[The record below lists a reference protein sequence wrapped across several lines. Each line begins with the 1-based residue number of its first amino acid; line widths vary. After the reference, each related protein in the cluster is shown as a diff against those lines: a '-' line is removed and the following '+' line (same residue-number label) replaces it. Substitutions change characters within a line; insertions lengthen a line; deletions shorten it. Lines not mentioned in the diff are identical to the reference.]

1 MALLIQKQD
10 QHLFWTSNRNAKQSE
25 KPKPEP
31 QVWKLAVT
39 DTHLVPMVKKE
50 KCFTDKGELTGKGES
65 SLVMKRG

>member
-10 QHLFWTSNRNAKQSE
+10 QHLFWTSNRNAEQSA

-39 DTHLVPMVKKE
+39 DTRLVPMVKRE
-50 KCFTDKGELTGKGES
+50 KSASQTKV
-65 SLVMKRG
+65 SLKARVSLPWL